1 MKVMD
6 KTSFGLRVFF
16 QRFGLVIA
24 FAILSMALT
33 ALSDQFLTLSNA
45 RNILRQSSINGIISV
60 GMTMVI
66 LTAGI
71 DLSVG
76 SVLALTGVVVADLV
90 QKGWATPVAL
100 TAVLA
105 LGGLVG
111 VVTGLIT
118 TKTRVP
124 PFIVTLG
131 MMTIARGLALIYT
144 GGGPITGLSKDF
156 RFIGT
161 GFVGPVPVPIIIAGL
176 VFLLGYILLVRTKAG
191 EYIYAIGDNKVAA
204 RVSGVP
210 VHRYITLVYAVCG
223 LLTALASAI
232 LVARLNGGQPS
243 AGYGFEFDAIAAV
256 VVGGTSLAGGEG
268 TIGGTLLGVLF
279 MEVLKNGL
287 NILNVS
293 PFYQQVVKGGV
304 IALALLLRRAIR

>member
-1 MKVMD
+1 MD
-6 KTSFGLRVFF
+6 RTFFSVRAFF
-16 QRFGLVIA
+16 QRFGLILA
-24 FAILSMALT
+24 FVMLCLALT
-33 ALSDQFLTLSNA
+33 ALSEQFLTLANA
-45 RNILRQSSINGIISV
+45 RNILRQASINGIISV

-90 QKGWATPVAL
+90 QKGWATPAAL

-105 LGGLVG
+105 LGGLAG
-111 VVTGLIT
+111 VVNGLII

-124 PFIVTLG
+124 PFIATLG
-131 MMTIARGLALIYT
+131 MMTVARGLALIYT
-144 GGGPITGLSKDF
+144 GGGPITGLPEDF
-156 RFIGT
+156 RFMGT
-161 GFVGPVPVPIIIAGL
+161 GFVGPVPVPILIAGL
-176 VFLLGYILLVRTKAG
+176 VFLFGYILLKHTRAG
-191 EYIYAIGDNKVAA
+191 EYIYAIGDNQVAA

-210 VHRYITLVYAVCG
+210 IHRYITLVYAVSG
-223 LLTALASAI
+223 FLTALASVI
-232 LVARLNGGQPS
+232 LVGRLNSGQPS

-268 TIGGTLLGVLF
+268 GLGGTLLGVLF
-279 MEVLKNGL
+279 IEVLKNGL

-293 PFYQQVVKGGV
+293 SDFQQVVKGVV
-304 IALALLLRRAIR
+304 IALALLLYRAIK

>member
-1 MKVMD
+1 MD
-6 KTSFGLRVFF
+6 KTSFSVRVFF

-24 FAILSMALT
+24 FVILCMALT
-33 ALSDQFLTLSNA
+33 ALSDKFLTLSNA

-90 QKGWATPVAL
+90 QKGGATPMAL
-100 TAVLA
+100 TAALA
-105 LGGLVG
+105 LGWLVG
-111 VVTGLIT
+111 VASGLII

-144 GGGPITGLSKDF
+144 EGGPITGLPKDF

-161 GFVGPVPVPIIIAGL
+161 GSVGPVPMPIIIAGL
-176 VFLLGYILLVRTKAG
+176 VFLLGHILLTRTKVG
-191 EYIYAIGDNKVAA
+191 EYIYAIGDNEVAA
-204 RVSGVP
+204 QVSGVP
-210 VHRYITLVYAVCG
+210 THRYITLVYAICG

-256 VVGGTSLAGGEG
+256 VVGGTSLAGGDG
-268 TIGGTLLGVLF
+268 SIAGTLLGVLF

-293 PFYQQVVKGGV
+293 SFYQQVVKGVV
-304 IALALLLRRAIR
+304 IALALLLHRAIR

>member
-1 MKVMD
+1 MD
-6 KTSFGLRVFF
+6 KTSFSVRVFF

-24 FAILSMALT
+24 FIILCLALT
-33 ALSDQFLTLSNA
+33 ALSEQFLTLANA

-90 QKGWATPVAL
+90 QKGTATPVAL
-100 TAVLA
+100 TAALA
-105 LGGLVG
+105 LGGLSG
-111 VVTGLIT
+111 VVNGLII

-124 PFIVTLG
+124 PFIATLG
-131 MMTIARGLALIYT
+131 MMTVARGLALIYT
-144 GGGPITGLSKDF
+144 GGGPITGLPEDF
-156 RFIGT
+156 RFLGT
-161 GFVGPVPVPIIIAGL
+161 GFVGPVPLPIIIAGL
-176 VFLLGYILLVRTKAG
+176 VFLLGYILLKRTKAG

-204 RVSGVP
+204 QVSGVP
-210 VHRYITLVYAVCG
+210 THRYITLVYAVCG
-223 LLTALASAI
+223 FLTALASVI
-232 LVARLNGGQPS
+232 LVGRLNSGQPS

-268 TIGGTLLGVLF
+268 GLGGTLLGVLF
-279 MEVLKNGL
+279 IEVLKNGL

-293 PFYQQVVKGGV
+293 SDYQQVVKGVV
-304 IALALLLRRAIR
+304 IALALLLYRAIR

>member
-1 MKVMD
+1 MD
-6 KTSFGLRVFF
+6 KTSFGVRVFF

-90 QKGWATPVAL
+90 LKGWATPVAL
-100 TAVLA
+100 TAVFA

-176 VFLLGYILLVRTKAG
+176 VFLLGYILLARTKAG

-232 LVARLNGGQPS
+232 LVARLNSGQPS
-243 AGYGFEFDAIAAV
+243 AGYGF
-256 VVGGTSLAGGEG
+256 
-268 TIGGTLLGVLF
+268 
-279 MEVLKNGL
+279 
-287 NILNVS
+287 
-293 PFYQQVVKGGV
+293 
-304 IALALLLRRAIR
+304 

>member
-1 MKVMD
+1 MD
-6 KTSFGLRVFF
+6 KTSFSVRVFL
-16 QRFGLVIA
+16 QRFGLVII
-24 FAILSMALT
+24 FVILCTVLT

-100 TAVLA
+100 TAALA

-111 VVTGLIT
+111 VVSGLII

-144 GGGPITGLSKDF
+144 GGGPITGLPDDF
-156 RFIGT
+156 RFIGR
-161 GFVGPVPVPIIIAGL
+161 GFVGPVPMPIIIAGL
-176 VFLLGYILLVRTKAG
+176 VFLFGYILLTRTKAG
-191 EYIYAIGDNKVAA
+191 EYIYAVGDNEVAA
-204 RVSGVP
+204 QMSGVP
-210 VHRYITLVYAVCG
+210 THRYITLVYVLCG

-256 VVGGTSLAGGEG
+256 VVGGTSLFGGEG
-268 TIGGTLLGVLF
+268 SIGGTLLGVLF

-304 IALALLLRRAIR
+304 IALALLLHRAIR

>member
-1 MKVMD
+1 MD
-6 KTSFGLRVFF
+6 KTSFSVRVFF

-24 FAILSMALT
+24 FVILCVALT

-76 SVLALTGVVVADLV
+76 SVLALTGVVVANLV
-90 QKGWATPVAL
+90 QKGLATPVAL

-111 VVTGLIT
+111 VVSGLII

-144 GGGPITGLSKDF
+144 EGGPITGLPNDF

-161 GFVGPVPVPIIIAGL
+161 GSVGPVPMPIIIAGL
-176 VFLLGYILLVRTKAG
+176 VFVFGYILLARTKAG
-191 EYIYAIGDNKVAA
+191 EYIYAIGDNEVAA
-204 RVSGVP
+204 QVSGVP
-210 VHRYITLVYAVCG
+210 THRYITLVYAICG

-268 TIGGTLLGVLF
+268 SIGGTLLGVLF

-293 PFYQQVVKGGV
+293 SFYQQVVKGVV
-304 IALALLLRRAIR
+304 IALALLLHRAIR

>member
-1 MKVMD
+1 MD
-6 KTSFGLRVFF
+6 KTSFSARVFL
-16 QRFGLVIA
+16 QRFGLVIV
-24 FAILSMALT
+24 FVILCMVLT

-100 TAVLA
+100 TAAVA

-111 VVTGLIT
+111 VVSGLII

-144 GGGPITGLSKDF
+144 GGGPITGLPQDF

-161 GFVGPVPVPIIIAGL
+161 GFVGPVPMPIIIAGL
-176 VFLLGYILLVRTKAG
+176 VFLFGYILLTRTKAG
-191 EYIYAIGDNKVAA
+191 EYIYAIGDNEVAA
-204 RVSGVP
+204 QVSGVP
-210 VHRYITLVYAVCG
+210 IHRYITLVYAIGG
-223 LLTALASAI
+223 LLTAMASAI

-268 TIGGTLLGVLF
+268 AIGGTLLGVLF

-304 IALALLLRRAIR
+304 IALALLLHRAIR

>member
-1 MKVMD
+1 
-6 KTSFGLRVFF
+6 
-16 QRFGLVIA
+16 
-24 FAILSMALT
+24 
-33 ALSDQFLTLSNA
+33 
-45 RNILRQSSINGIISV
+45 
-60 GMTMVI
+60 
-66 LTAGI
+66 
-71 DLSVG
+71 
-76 SVLALTGVVVADLV
+76 
-90 QKGWATPVAL
+90 
-100 TAVLA
+100 
-105 LGGLVG
+105 
-111 VVTGLIT
+111 
-118 TKTRVP
+118 
-124 PFIVTLG
+124 
-131 MMTIARGLALIYT
+131 
-144 GGGPITGLSKDF
+144 LSKDF
-156 RFIGT
+156 RSIGT

-176 VFLLGYILLVRTKAG
+176 VFLLGYILLARTKAG